1 MHQIALRCQDLTIG
15 ELSPAPHGEIL
26 LDSASCEGPTF
37 AKCLCAIWTHGVQG
51 LQTIGNQAGDEFMTS
66 TQIEVKDYRYFAGN
80 QWRKAA
86 DDQFFEVHEP
96 YSGQLFA
103 RVAAGSRADAKA
115 AVDAAATAFPAWA
128 DSTPATRANLFLKA
142 SEIVRR
148 RRTEI
153 AEILARE
160 TGSTISFSTFQM
172 DLVAATLQQV
182 AGWVYLPHGEVLATN
197 QPGTHSIGVRRPLG
211 VCASFTP
218 WNGANILS
226 WRAVI
231 SPVAAGNTVV
241 VKPSEFAPVS
251 AGIMLAEVA
260 EEAGFPAGVINVVT
274 HAPGAAAAIAD
285 EFFDRPEVRV
295 INLIGG
301 VKTARMLSERAGRT
315 LKRTVLELGGFNPMI
330 ILDDVDMDY
339 AVRTATFGSFFHQG
353 QICLN
358 TRRIIIQRKIA
369 DEFLEKF
376 AARTK
381 TLPSGDP
388 QDPKTI
394 IGPLITPAAVKLVDD
409 RVKEAVAKGAMLHT
423 GGAFEGQIYQPTILS
438 NVALDTAIANEET
451 FGPVVVVEAVDTPEE
466 AVAAAN
472 RTLYGLTSSILA
484 GNTYKAFELAPKVL
498 AGIVNVNSPTVND
511 EIHAPMGGVRDSG
524 WGRTGPR
531 SLDDFSDLIWINSH
545 SGQRLYP
552 F

>member
-1 MHQIALRCQDLTIG
+1 MIG
-15 ELSPAPHGEIL
+15 
-26 LDSASCEGPTF
+26 
-37 AKCLCAIWTHGVQG
+37 
-51 LQTIGNQAGDEFMTS
+51 MT
-66 TQIEVKDYRYFAGN
+66 DARNYRYYSGG
-80 QWRKAA
+80 QWKDAEGGKT
-86 DDQFFEVHEP
+86 FEVHEP
-96 YSGQLFA
+96 YTGKSFA
-103 RVAAGSRADAKA
+103 HVASASRADARG
-115 AVDAAATAFPAWA
+115 AVDAAAKAYPTWA
-128 DSTPATRANLFLKA
+128 ESTPAERAGLFLKA
-142 SEIVRR
+142 SDIVRR

-182 AGWVYLPHGEVLATN
+182 AGWVYLPKGEVLETN
-197 QPGTHSIGVRRPLG
+197 QAKTHSIGLRRPLG

-260 EEAGFPAGVINVVT
+260 EEAGFPAGVINVIT
-274 HAPGAAAAIAD
+274 HEPGAAGPIAD
-285 EFFDRPEVRV
+285 EFFDRPEVRI

-301 VKTARMLSERAGRT
+301 VKTARMLAERAGRT
-315 LKRTVLELGGFNPMI
+315 LKRTVLELGGFNPLL

-358 TRRIIIQRKIA
+358 TRRIIIQRKIYE
-369 DEFLEKF
+369 EFLTKF
-376 AARTK
+376 VARTK
-381 TLPSGDP
+381 TLSAGDP
-388 QDPKTI
+388 LDHKTI
-394 IGPLITPAAVKLVDD
+394 IGPIITRDALKMIDD
-409 RVKEAVAKGAMLHT
+409 RVKQAVAKGAKVLT
-423 GGAFEGQIYQPTILS
+423 GGRSEGQIYFPTILTD
-438 NVALDTAIANEET
+438 VPLDAAIANEET
-451 FGPVVVVEAVDTPEE
+451 FGPVVVVEAVDTPDD

-472 RTLYGLTSSILA
+472 RTMYGLTSSILS
-484 GNTYKAFELAPKVL
+484 GDTYKAFELAPKVL

-531 SLDDFSDLIWINSH
+531 SLDDFSDVIWINSH
-545 SGQRLYP
+545 SGQRQYP